1 MLRSRTMRE
10 HKTNNHAYACCSNQ
24 IQHSQPPPLQQPQ
37 LTIARPIRSASAR
50 VDATACDLRSKLS
63 RVEEAGYRSCGVREM
78 GAAEGSEE
86 KKIKTRENVRL
97 ARRGCAGGTRC

>member
-10 HKTNNHAYACCSNQ
+10 HKNNNHAYAHCSNQ
-24 IQHSQPPPLQQPQ
+24 IQHSQQQPLQQQQQPQ
-37 LTIARPIRSASAR
+37 PQQQQQPTIARPIRSASAR

-86 KKIKTRENVRL
+86 KKN
-97 ARRGCAGGTRC
+97 